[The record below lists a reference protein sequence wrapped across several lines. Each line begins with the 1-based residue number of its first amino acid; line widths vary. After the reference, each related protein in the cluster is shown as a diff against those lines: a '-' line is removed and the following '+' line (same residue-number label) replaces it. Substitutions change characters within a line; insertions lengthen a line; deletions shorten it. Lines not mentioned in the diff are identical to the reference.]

1 MVESQKFM
9 AEPVKIFKRWAIA
22 LEMREINDIQIYP
35 NTIIVSEAQKLA
47 PKILAE
53 TFKNI

>member
-1 MVESQKFM
+1 
-9 AEPVKIFKRWAIA
+9 
-22 LEMREINDIQIYP
+22 MREINDIQIYP